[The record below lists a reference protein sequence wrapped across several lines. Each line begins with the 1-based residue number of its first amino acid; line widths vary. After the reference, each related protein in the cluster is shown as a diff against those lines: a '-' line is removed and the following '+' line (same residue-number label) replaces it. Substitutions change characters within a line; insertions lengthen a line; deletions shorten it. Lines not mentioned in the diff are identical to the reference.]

1 MGANVPG
8 VDFITATSDGSEI
21 IVTDVK
27 TSEVGRFPA
36 AKNQIPGSWQT
47 EVDAAI
53 ARLSLED
60 SALEVRI
67 RAAHRQKRVRLRQL
81 RANYS
86 PQGQGTIAGW

>member
-47 EVDAAI
+47 EVDAVSRGCRWKIPPSRSGSGLRTVRSGCVSDSSVRTTRPKAK
-53 ARLSLED
+53 AR
-60 SALEVRI
+60 
-67 RAAHRQKRVRLRQL
+67 
-81 RANYS
+81 
-86 PQGQGTIAGW
+86 